1 MIQANSSLGKA
12 LDHRKYYRMP
22 WTVTDNAMSWLE
34 VTTKCNIT
42 CRGCYRDPRKD
53 GHKSLDQIRQE
64 LEVFQDNR
72 KSDGMSIAGGDPLVH
87 PDIIEIVRLVRKA
100 GYKPLVNT
108 NGRALTPELLHKLR
122 KAGASSFTFHVDTT
136 QTRKDFPDT
145 QSEET
150 NNALRQ
156 KFADMLYREGGV
168 TCGFNTTIH
177 QQNLEEIPAMV
188 RWAQEN
194 ADRVH
199 SFHFIPYRDFGI
211 AKEFEIFAHGVR
223 IDTEG
228 GAGNPE
234 YITPGPVTVQDVADQ
249 IRKADPAFA
258 PSAYLG
264 GNVDPKSLKWTFA
277 SRFVLKGK
285 TLGYAGPRF
294 MELTQQGKHL
304 FTGTWYGL
312 TTPSSQAAGRSVFFL
327 LGLFDRGVMRS
338 AWNYFKSVLRNPL
351 NLFRRVR
358 MQTLLLL
365 QPTDIL
371 EDGQMNMCDGC
382 PDMTVHEG
390 KLYWSCRLEEIK
402 EHGTF
407 LHAVPKNRSIP
418 DCRKRFYPAWDKAP
432 SNQVAEEVV
441 RST

>member
-1 MIQANSSLGKA
+1 
-12 LDHRKYYRMP
+12 
-22 WTVTDNAMSWLE
+22 
-34 VTTKCNIT
+34 
-42 CRGCYRDPRKD
+42 
-53 GHKSLDQIRQE
+53 
-64 LEVFQDNR
+64 
-72 KSDGMSIAGGDPLVH
+72 
-87 PDIIEIVRLVRKA
+87 
-100 GYKPLVNT
+100 
-108 NGRALTPELLHKLR
+108 
-122 KAGASSFTFHVDTT
+122 
-136 QTRKDFPDT
+136 
-145 QSEET
+145 
-150 NNALRQ
+150 
-156 KFADMLYREGGV
+156 
-168 TCGFNTTIH
+168 
-177 QQNLEEIPAMV
+177 
-188 RWAQEN
+188 
-194 ADRVH
+194 
-199 SFHFIPYRDFGI
+199 
-211 AKEFEIFAHGVR
+211 
-223 IDTEG
+223 
-228 GAGNPE
+228 
-234 YITPGPVTVQDVADQ
+234 
-249 IRKADPAFA
+249 
-258 PSAYLG
+258 
-264 GNVDPKSLKWTFA
+264 
-277 SRFVLKGK
+277 
-285 TLGYAGPRF
+285 

>member
-1 MIQANSSLGKA
+1 
-12 LDHRKYYRMP
+12 
-22 WTVTDNAMSWLE
+22 
-34 VTTKCNIT
+34 
-42 CRGCYRDPRKD
+42 
-53 GHKSLDQIRQE
+53 
-64 LEVFQDNR
+64 
-72 KSDGMSIAGGDPLVH
+72 
-87 PDIIEIVRLVRKA
+87 
-100 GYKPLVNT
+100 
-108 NGRALTPELLHKLR
+108 
-122 KAGASSFTFHVDTT
+122 DTT

-304 FTGTWYGL
+304 FTGTSSGMGKSAALYLADRGYRVFGGNLPGEEGATGSNISSAPLDIRSDESVERFMKKIPRPIDAHEGHKATKWRSKPERFVAGL
-312 TTPSSQAAGRSVFFL
+312 WGPVRSMGPSGFSQKSNPVAGEFNRDRVRDSTPLSESGPRRRNDFYPRPSLLPPSSRFSIFYWKKRARTRLHIWKRAVL
-327 LGLFDRGVMRS
+327 LSER
-338 AWNYFKSVLRNPL
+338 AQYEN
-351 NLFRRVR
+351 
-358 MQTLLLL
+358 
-365 QPTDIL
+365 
-371 EDGQMNMCDGC
+371 
-382 PDMTVHEG
+382 
-390 KLYWSCRLEEIK
+390 
-402 EHGTF
+402 
-407 LHAVPKNRSIP
+407 
-418 DCRKRFYPAWDKAP
+418 
-432 SNQVAEEVV
+432 VV
-441 RST
+441 